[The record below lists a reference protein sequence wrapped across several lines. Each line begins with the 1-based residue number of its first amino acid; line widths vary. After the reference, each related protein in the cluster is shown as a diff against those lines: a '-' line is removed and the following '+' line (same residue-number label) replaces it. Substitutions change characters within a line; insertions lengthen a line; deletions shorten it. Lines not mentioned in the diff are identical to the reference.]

1 MREHSARIAATLI
14 GSCGGDFQLAED
26 ALQDALATALE
37 RWPYDGIP
45 GAPAAWIITTARR
58 RAIDQLRRDQVLHRK
73 KEILQGLLEVEQT
86 AAGAP
91 DNEPPV
97 HDRIYDDR
105 LRLIFT
111 CCHPALAR
119 EAQVALTLRTV
130 AGLRTREIAR
140 AFLVPAETM
149 AKRLT
154 RARHK
159 IRDARI
165 PYEVPAEHQL
175 PRRLT
180 SVLTVIY
187 LVSNEGYL
195 AAGEQLVRAE
205 LCDEGIRLGRI
216 LAELMPDEPEA
227 IGLLALMLLI
237 DSRREARTDKAGDLV
252 TLDEQDRSLWKR
264 DQIDAGVELV
274 DRSLRMR
281 RPGQFQ
287 LQAAIAALHVEY
299 DRPDDTDW
307 PQIALLYDELVRF
320 LPTPVVRLNRAAARA
335 MASGPDAGLRLIDE
349 LEAEGELYRYHML
362 PAARADLLRRA
373 ARPEDAAVAYRKALE
388 LCTNS
393 IETRY
398 LRRRLAEVTGKIVQ

>member
-1 MREHSARIAATLI
+1 M
-14 GSCGGDFQLAED
+14 
-26 ALQDALATALE
+26 
-37 RWPYDGIP
+37 
-45 GAPAAWIITTARR
+45 
-58 RAIDQLRRDQVLHRK
+58 
-73 KEILQGLLEVEQT
+73 EQN

-91 DNEPPV
+91 DSNPPV
-97 HDRIYDDR
+97 NDMLNDDR

-130 AGLRTREIAR
+130 AGLRTGEIAR

-187 LVSNEGYL
+187 LVFNEGYL
-195 AAGEQLVRAE
+195 AAGEQLMRAE

-216 LAELMPDEPEA
+216 LTELMLDEPEA
-227 IGLLALMLLI
+227 LGLLALMLLI
-237 DSRREARTDKAGDLV
+237 DSRREARTDAAGDLV
-252 TLDEQDRSLWKR
+252 TLEEQDRSLWKR
-264 DQIDAGVELV
+264 EQIDSGAELV

-287 LQAAIAALHVEY
+287 LQAAIAALHVEF

-307 PQIALLYDELVRF
+307 PQIALLYDELLRF

-335 MASGPDAGLRLIDE
+335 MASGPDCGLRLIDE
-349 LEAEGELYRYHML
+349 LEAEGELLGYHML
-362 PAARADLLRRA
+362 PASRADLLRRA
-373 ARPEDAAVAYRKALE
+373 SRPEEAAVAYRRALA
-388 LCTNS
+388 LCTNAV
-393 IETRY
+393 EVRY
-398 LRRRLAEVTGKIVQ
+398 LQRRLAEVTGEGGE

>member
-1 MREHSARIAATLI
+1 ME
-14 GSCGGDFQLAED
+14 AE
-26 ALQDALATALE
+26 QN
-37 RWPYDGIP
+37 
-45 GAPAAWIITTARR
+45 
-58 RAIDQLRRDQVLHRK
+58 
-73 KEILQGLLEVEQT
+73 

-91 DNEPPV
+91 DSDPPV
-97 HDRIYDDR
+97 DDQFSDDR

-130 AGLRTREIAR
+130 AGLRTGEIAR
-140 AFLVPAETM
+140 AFLVPRETM

-187 LVSNEGYL
+187 LVFNEGYL
-195 AAGEQLVRAE
+195 ASGEQLVRAE
-205 LCDEGIRLGRI
+205 LCEEGIRLGRI
-216 LAELMPDEPEA
+216 LIELMPDEPEA
-227 IGLLALMLLI
+227 LGLLALMLLI
-237 DSRREARTDKAGDLV
+237 DSRRAARTDPAGDLV
-252 TLDEQDRSLWKR
+252 TLEDQDRSLWNR
-264 DQIDAGVELV
+264 DQIDSGAELV
-274 DRSLRMR
+274 NRSLRMR

-287 LQAAIAALHVEY
+287 LQAAIAALHV
-299 DRPDDTDW
+299 DPDHPDDTDW
-307 PQIALLYDELVRF
+307 QEIALLYEELLRF
-320 LPTPVVRLNRAAARA
+320 LPTPVVRLNRAVARA
-335 MASGPDAGLRLIDE
+335 MANGVEFGLRLIDE
-349 LEAEGELYRYHML
+349 IEAEGELDRYYML

-373 ARPEDAAVAYRKALE
+373 GNLEEASVAYRRALE

-393 IETRY
+393 VETRY
-398 LRRRLAEVTGKIVQ
+398 LRRRLAAVTGALDE